1 MNFVTQSGG
10 FQLEPGGVI
19 SWIIV
24 GLIAGAIAS
33 RVVAGRGLGCLAD
46 LAVGVAGAFIGGFV
60 LSFFV
65 RGTAGFFGSIL
76 VAFLGAALLLAIL
89 QALGGRRL

>member
-1 MNFVTQSGG
+1 MTFVAPSSG
-10 FQLEPGGVI
+10 FSLEPGGVVA
-19 SWIIV
+19 WIIV

-46 LAVGVAGAFIGGFV
+46 LAVGVAGAFIGGIV

-65 RGTAGFFGSIL
+65 RGTTGFLGSIV
-76 VAFLGAALLLAIL
+76 VAFLGAALLLAVL
-89 QALGGRRL
+89 QALGGKRL

>member
-1 MNFVTQSGG
+1 M
-10 FQLEPGGVI
+10 LEPGGVVA
-19 SWIIV
+19 WIVV

-46 LAVGVAGAFIGGFV
+46 LAVGVAGAFIGGV
-60 LSFFV
+60 ILSFFV
-65 RGTAGFFGSIL
+65 RGSAGFVGSIV
-76 VAFLGAALLLAIL
+76 VAFLGAALLLAVL

>member
-1 MNFVTQSGG
+1 MTFAAPSGG
-10 FQLEPGGVI
+10 FALEPGGVI
-19 SWIIV
+19 AWIIV

-33 RVVAGRGLGCLAD
+33 RVVAGRGLGCIAD
-46 LAVGVAGAFIGGFV
+46 LAVGVAGAFIGGLI
-60 LSFFV
+60 LSVFM
-65 RGTAGFFGSIL
+65 RGTAGFLGSIV